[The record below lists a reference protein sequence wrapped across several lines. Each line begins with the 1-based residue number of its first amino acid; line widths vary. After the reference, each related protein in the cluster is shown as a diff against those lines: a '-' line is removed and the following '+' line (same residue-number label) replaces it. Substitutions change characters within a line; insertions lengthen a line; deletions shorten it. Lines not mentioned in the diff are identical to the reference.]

1 MKVCNFGSLNLD
13 HVYNVSHFVA
23 AGETLSSEKMEIFC
37 GGKGLNQS
45 VSFAQAGAQ
54 VFHCGKIGTD
64 GAVLSQLLESYG
76 VDIRFVRQTS
86 TPTGH
91 AIIQVDPSGQN
102 CILLYG
108 GANREIDLEQI
119 DQTLEFFGPGDLLML
134 QNEISG
140 LAHLIPAA
148 HKRGMTIAFNPSPID
163 SSLLQLPLELVDYF
177 LVNEV
182 EGEALSGESEPS
194 LILEGL
200 RQKYPNAC
208 ILLTLGK
215 KGAVC
220 LYDGQFYQH
229 GIYKSKVMDTTAAGD
244 TFTGYFLTCL
254 LQHGM
259 SPAQALEYASKASS
273 LAVSVQGAA
282 RSIPTMEEVR
292 SCRLV
297 LQEETI

>member
-64 GAVLSQLLESYG
+64 GTILSQLLESYG

-108 GANREIDLEQI
+108 G
-119 DQTLEFFGPGDLLML
+119 QTGK
-134 QNEISG
+134 
-140 LAHLIPAA
+140 LIWSKLIRPW
-148 HKRGMTIAFNPSPID
+148 N
-163 SSLLQLPLELVDYF
+163 F
-177 LVNEV
+177 LVPE
-182 EGEALSGESEPS
+182 
-194 LILEGL
+194 
-200 RQKYPNAC
+200 
-208 ILLTLGK
+208 
-215 KGAVC
+215 
-220 LYDGQFYQH
+220 
-229 GIYKSKVMDTTAAGD
+229 IY
-244 TFTGYFLTCL
+244 
-254 LQHGM
+254 
-259 SPAQALEYASKASS
+259 
-273 LAVSVQGAA
+273 
-282 RSIPTMEEVR
+282 
-292 SCRLV
+292 
-297 LQEETI
+297 